1 MRLARL
7 LLHAEGAAVAAAVL
21 WAYATQT
28 DAPWWL
34 FVVLW
39 LMPDI
44 GLLGFV
50 SNMRIGAWT
59 YNPLHSY
66 VGPAALV
73 VFGIALDREVV
84 LAVGLI
90 WANHVGIDRAIGYGL
105 KSTWSAK
112 QTHLQQLTDPQ
123 RDGVALKSEGAPVA
137 AEGLG

>member
-7 LLHAEGAAVAAAVL
+7 LLQAEGAVVAAAVI
-21 WAYATQT
+21 WAYGTQT

-39 LMPDI
+39 LVPDV
-44 GLLGFV
+44 GLLGFLV
-50 SNMRIGAWT
+50 NTRLGAWA
-59 YNPLHSY
+59 YDPLHSY
-66 VGPAALV
+66 VGPAVLLV
-73 VFGIALDREVV
+73 VGVAAEVDVAL
-84 LAVGLI
+84 AIGLI

-123 RDGVALKSEGAPVA
+123 SEDGA
-137 AEGLG
+137 AVSG